1 MSARLASPVDP
12 ERRVR
17 STLKKV
23 FGFEAFKTP
32 LQEQATMAVVKGN
45 AAPTPGLP
53 SQKGRPSQEP
63 RPMVGR
69 CLLSIRA
76 LSSKMHTRV
85 QVLMFH
91 RKPELQVPPRTV
103 GRCSISLDWYV
114 LESSLAVLKPH
125 W

>member
-53 SQKGRPSQEP
+53 SQNTSQEP
-63 RPMVGR
+63 GPMWGNAFYP
-69 CLLSIRA
+69 SDP
-76 LSSKMHTRV
+76 LSSEMHTRV

-91 RKPELQVPPRTV
+91 RKPELQVPPGQLVDARSRRIGV
-103 GRCSISLDWYV
+103 FWSRRLQS
-114 LESSLAVLKPH
+114 
-125 W
+125 